1 MRSRWTAVSRSLFAL
16 SIGACTDGIGPSR
29 TIVDNLVLDFCA
41 SDAPMFF
48 AYQNEGG
55 NWTRVSPAADNS
67 FAFDVT
73 ERVAIAMTFEFGSG
87 TLTDIYY
94 ATAAELAPLS
104 EKACTEVAGSKT
116 INGSVSNVAV
126 GEAAYVSMSG
136 AEVVVEPQPSTFSLT
151 LVADGPQ
158 DVIAHR
164 DVNFISGIVPDRV
177 IVRRAQN
184 PVNGATLSALAFDT
198 EGAAVTGTTATI
210 TGLQSGES
218 NYLDVYFRT
227 ASGTRH
233 TLYLAPFF
241 STNTQTIYGVPST
254 LTQAGD
260 LHRID
265 LQAEVSIANYRTV
278 RHWYRDAANKTLV
291 LGAALNTPSVTSAG
305 ASPYLRLRASVASQ
319 FDYGSFVTAY
329 FIQGT
334 TVSRSVYV
342 TQTVG
347 YNGATPSTW
356 TLEIPDLTGAGGF
369 PATAGLVS
377 GQGTQWFVE
386 AFGGSLA
393 DFIGATPTEGATVR
407 WAGRSSSVTLLR
419 ADGAPGGRGEGR
431 PSILNRRA
439 FGR

>member
-1 MRSRWTAVSRSLFAL
+1 MRARWTAAIVACFVL
-16 SIGACTDGIGPSR
+16 SIAACSEGTGPSR
-29 TIVDNLVLDFCA
+29 AIVDNLVLDFCA
-41 SDAPMFF
+41 SDAPVFF

-55 NWTRVSPAADNS
+55 NWTRVNAAADNS
-67 FAFDVT
+67 FSFDVT
-73 ERVAIAMTFEFGSG
+73 ERVGIAMTFQFGSN

-94 ATAAELAPLS
+94 ATAAELGPLS
-104 EKACTEVAGSKT
+104 DKACTEVVGART

-126 GEAAYVSMSG
+126 TEQAYVTMSG
-136 AEVVVEPQPSTFSLT
+136 VEQFVEPPPSTFSL
-151 LVADGPQ
+151 VGIADGPQ
-158 DVIAHR
+158 DLIAHR
-164 DVNFISGIVPDRV
+164 DVNSVAGLIPDRV

-184 PVNGATLSALAFDT
+184 PTNGSTISTLAFDT
-198 EGAAVTGTTATI
+198 EGVATTGTTATI
-210 TGLQSGES
+210 TGLSASET

-241 STNTQTIYGVPST
+241 STNTQALYGVPST

-260 LHRID
+260 FHQID
-265 LQAEVSIANYRTV
+265 LQAEGSNANYRTV
-278 RHWYRDAANKTLV
+278 RHWYRDAANKSLA
-291 LGAALNTPSVTSAG
+291 LGAALNVPTVSSAG

-319 FDYGSFVTAY
+319 LDYGSFATAY

-334 TVSRSVYV
+334 AVTRSVYV
-342 TQTVG
+342 TQTAG
-347 YNGATPSTW
+347 YNGGTPGSW
-356 TLEIPDLTGAGGF
+356 ALEIPDVTGAGGF

-393 DFIGATPTEGATVR
+393 DFIGSTPTEGATVR

-419 ADGAPGGRGEGR
+419 RDGD
-431 PSILNRRA
+431 PSARTERRSLLLNRRA